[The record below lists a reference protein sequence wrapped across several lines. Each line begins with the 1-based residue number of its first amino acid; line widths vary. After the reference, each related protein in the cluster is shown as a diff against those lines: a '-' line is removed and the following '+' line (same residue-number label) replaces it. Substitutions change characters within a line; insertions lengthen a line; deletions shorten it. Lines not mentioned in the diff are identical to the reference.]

1 MRFPITQAVGYSQS
15 LMRGSGCT
23 LSLSKQGEQ
32 SVLWSVY
39 KPAATLVQRNTKR
52 GWNTDWS
59 CVSEQQV
66 ITVWTTSIPPLPQG
80 VQEQIFVCVSACEC
94 RNLTWFPVFSFVYHS
109 LSNCLCFSR
118 APIQY
123 LHAYTC
129 FTHAFPGFSVLLFLI
144 REHLW
149 GWLADQSM
157 ISRAQIVAAVV
168 QK

>member
-59 CVSEQQV
+59 CVSEQQA
-66 ITVWTTSIPPLPQG
+66 ITVWTASIPPLPQG
-80 VQEQIFVCVSACEC
+80 LQEHICVCVGASEC
-94 RNLTWFPVFSFVYHS
+94 QNLTWYPFFSFVYHS
-109 LSNCLCFSR
+109 LSNYHCFSHAPIQHLHAYSSNTCFSR
-118 APIQY
+118 I
-123 LHAYTC
+123 
-129 FTHAFPGFSVLLFLI
+129 FTSAFS
-144 REHLW
+144 
-149 GWLADQSM
+149 DQGTFVGLDRRSEYD
-157 ISRAQIVAAVV
+157 
-168 QK
+168 